1 MRSTGWKGN
10 RNAYEE
16 LINSITQ
23 APVLKY
29 FDISADVTV
38 SVDVSSEGL
47 GACLLQGM
55 QPVAYA
61 LTALNSAERNYAQIE
76 KEMLV
81 IVFGTNKFHQYI
93 YGKQVSLETDHKPL
107 ECSFF

>member
-1 MRSTGWKGN
+1 MESQQK
-10 RNAYEE
+10 AYEE

-29 FDISADVTV
+29 FEISADVTV
-38 SVDVSSEGL
+38 SVDVSAEGL

-55 QPVAYA
+55 QPVASA